1 MLYHKLGKTGE
12 DVSILGYGCMRL
24 PVLGGDIEN
33 VDEKKSIELLHYA
46 IDHGVNYVDA
56 AYSYHGGKGEVF
68 LGKALADGYREKVHL
83 ATKLSCKRVNCKE
96 DMDRFLNE
104 QLEKL
109 QTNCIDFYLLHAVKK
124 SYWEKMKKFGVIE
137 FLERARAAGKIK
149 YTGFSFHD
157 ELDVFK
163 EVVDAYSWDLCQ
175 IQFNYLDENFQAGTE
190 GLKYAAEKGL
200 AIVIMEPLRGGNLAS
215 KVPEEAKRVWDR
227 AKIKRTPAE
236 WAFRYLWNYPEI
248 SVVLSGMS
256 EMEHLKE
263 NLRIAEEGRPNSL
276 STEERN
282 LISEVGGIYKS
293 RIKINCTGCK
303 YCMPCQMGVNIPR
316 NLSYLNDV
324 FMLNDME
331 NAKFQYGVLLLPEE
345 KAGNCVECGECEAVC
360 PQNIKIREILKK
372 VRENFDLG

>member
-1 MLYHKLGKTGE
+1 MLYRKLGKTGE
-12 DVSILGYGCMRL
+12 MVSILGYGCMRL
-24 PVLGGDIEN
+24 PVIDGNPESI
-33 VDEKKSIELLHYA
+33 DEKKAILLVRYA
-46 IDHGVNYVDA
+46 IDHGVNYIDS
-56 AYSYHGGKGEVF
+56 AYSYHSGMNEVF
-68 LGKALADGYREKVHL
+68 LGKALKDGYREKVHL

-109 QTNCIDFYLLHAVKK
+109 RTDCIDFYLLHAVKK
-124 SYWEKMKKFGVIE
+124 SYWEKMKKFGVID

-157 ELDVFK
+157 EPDVFK
-163 EVVDAYSWDLCQ
+163 EVVDAYPWDLCQ
-175 IQFNYLDENFQAGTE
+175 IQFNYLDENFQAGIE

-200 AIVIMEPLRGGNLAS
+200 AVVIMEPLRGGNLAS
-215 KVPEEAKRVWDR
+215 KVPEEAKKVWDI
-227 AKIKRTPAE
+227 AEIKRTPAE

-263 NLRIAEEGRPNSL
+263 NLRIAEQGQPNSL
-276 STEERN
+276 SAEEKS
-282 LISEVGGIYKS
+282 LISEVSEIYRS
-293 RIKINCTGCK
+293 RIKVNCTNCK
-303 YCMPCQMGVNIPR
+303 YCMPCPSGVNIPR

-324 FMLNDME
+324 FMLNDVE

-345 KAGNCVECGECEAVC
+345 KAGNCIECGECEEVC
-360 PQNIKIREILKK
+360 PQNIKIRKMLKE
-372 VRENFDLG
+372 VREKFE

>member
-1 MLYHKLGKTGE
+1 MLYRKLGKTGE
-12 DVSILGYGCMRL
+12 KVSILGYGCMRL
-24 PVLGGDIEN
+24 PV
-33 VDEKKSIELLHYA
+33 VDGNPEKINEKKATELLRYA

-56 AYSYHGGKGEVF
+56 AYSYHGGKGEAF
-68 LGKALADGYREKVHL
+68 LGKALKDGYREKVHL

-104 QLEKL
+104 HLEKL
-109 QTNCIDFYLLHAVKK
+109 QTGCIDFYLLHAVKK
-124 SYWEKMKKFGVIE
+124 SYWEKMKKFGIID

-157 ELDVFK
+157 DLDIFK

-175 IQFNYLDENFQAGTE
+175 VQFNYLDENFQAGVQ

-215 KVPEEAKRVWDR
+215 NIPEEARKVWDR
-227 AKIKRTPAE
+227 AEIKRTPVE

-276 STEERN
+276 SAEEKS

-293 RIKINCTGCK
+293 RIKVNCTGCK
-303 YCMPCQMGVNIPR
+303 YCMPCPRGVNIPR

-324 FMLNDME
+324 FMLEDAE
-331 NAKFQYGVLLLPEE
+331 NARFQYGVLLLSEE
-345 KAGNCVECGECEAVC
+345 KAGNCIECGECEEVC
-360 PQNIKIREILKK
+360 PQNIKIREMLKE
-372 VRENFDLG
+372 VRENFE

>member
-1 MLYHKLGKTGE
+1 MLYRRLGKTGE
-12 DVSILGYGCMRL
+12 QVSILGYGCMRL
-24 PVLGGDIEN
+24 PVIGGSPEKI
-33 VDEKKSIELLHYA
+33 DEKKVIELVRYA
-46 IDHGVNYVDA
+46 IDHRVNYVDS
-56 AYSYHGGKGEVF
+56 AYSYHGGMGEVF

-109 QTNCIDFYLLHAVKK
+109 RTDCIDFYLLHAVKK

-137 FLERARAAGKIK
+137 FLERAQAAGKIK

-157 ELDVFK
+157 EFDVFR
-163 EVVDAYSWDLCQ
+163 EVVDAYPWDLCQ
-175 IQFNYLDENFQAGTE
+175 IQFNYLDENFQAGVR

-215 KVPEEAKRVWDR
+215 HIPEEARKVWDG

-256 EMEHLKE
+256 DMEYLKE
-263 NLRIAEEGRPNSL
+263 NLRIAEAGYPNSL
-276 STEERN
+276 TTEEKSR
-282 LISEVGGIYKS
+282 ISEVSEIYRS
-293 RIKINCTGCK
+293 RIRVNCTGCK
-303 YCMPCQMGVNIPR
+303 YCMPCPMGVNIPR
-316 NLSYLNDV
+316 NLSYLNDI
-324 FMLNDME
+324 FMLDDAV
-331 NAKFQYGVLLLPEE
+331 NARFQYGVLLSPEE
-345 KAGNCVECGECEAVC
+345 KAGNCVECGECEDVC
-360 PQNIKIREILKK
+360 PQNIKIREMLKE
-372 VRENFDLG
+372 VREFMKE

>member
-1 MLYHKLGKTGE
+1 MLYRKLGKTGE
-12 DVSILGYGCMRL
+12 MVSILGYGCMRL
-24 PVLGGDIEN
+24 PVIDGNPEN
-33 VDEKKSIELLHYA
+33 IDEKKAIRLIRYA
-46 IDHGVNYVDA
+46 IDHGVNYIDS
-56 AYSYHGGKGEVF
+56 AYSYHSGMNEVF
-68 LGKALADGYREKVHL
+68 LGKALKDGYREKVHL

-109 QTNCIDFYLLHAVKK
+109 RTDCIDFYLLHAVKK
-124 SYWEKMKKFGVIE
+124 SYWEKMKKFGVID

-157 ELDVFK
+157 EPDVFK
-163 EVVDAYSWDLCQ
+163 EVVDAYPWDLCQ
-175 IQFNYLDENFQAGTE
+175 IQFNYLDENFQAGIE

-200 AIVIMEPLRGGNLAS
+200 AVVIMEPLRGGNLAS
-215 KVPEEAKRVWDR
+215 KIPEDARKVWDR
-227 AKIKRTPAE
+227 AEVKRTPAE

-263 NLRIAEEGRPNSL
+263 NLRIAEQGYPNSL
-276 STEERN
+276 SSEEKS
-282 LISEVGGIYKS
+282 LISEVSEIYRS
-293 RIKINCTGCK
+293 RIKVNCTNCK
-303 YCMPCQMGVNIPR
+303 YCMPCPSGVNIPR

-324 FMLNDME
+324 FMLDDME

-345 KAGNCVECGECEAVC
+345 KAGNCIECGECEEVC
-360 PQNIKIREILKK
+360 PQNIKIRKMLKE
-372 VRENFDLG
+372 VREKFE

>member
-1 MLYHKLGKTGE
+1 MLYRKLGKTGE
-12 DVSILGYGCMRL
+12 KASILGYGSMRL
-24 PVLGGDIEN
+24 PVIDGEIDNI
-33 VDEKKSIELLHYA
+33 DEEKAIELLRYA

-109 QTNCIDFYLLHAVKK
+109 QTDCIDFYLLHGVKK
-124 SYWEKMKKFGVIE
+124 SYWEKMKKFGVFE
-137 FLERARAAGKIK
+137 FLERARTAGKIK

-157 ELDVFK
+157 DLDVFK
-163 EVVDAYSWDLCQ
+163 EVLDAYPWDLCQ
-175 IQFNYLDENFQAGTE
+175 IQFNYLDEDFQAGVE
-190 GLKYAAEKGL
+190 GLKYAGEKGL
-200 AIVIMEPLRGGNLAS
+200 AVVIMEPLRGGNLAS
-215 KVPEEAKRVWDR
+215 KVPEEAKKVWDR

-263 NLRIAEEGRPNSL
+263 NLKIADEGLPNSL
-276 STEERN
+276 SPEEKSLITEVKE
-282 LISEVGGIYKS
+282 IYKS
-293 RIKINCTGCK
+293 RIKVNCTGCK
-303 YCMPCQMGVNIPR
+303 YCIPCPQGVNIPR
-316 NLSYLNDV
+316 NLGYLNDV
-324 FMLNDME
+324 YVLGDVK
-331 NAKFQYGVLLLPEE
+331 NARFQYGVLLAPEE
-345 KAGNCVECGECEAVC
+345 KAGNCVECGECEEVC
-360 PQNIKIREILKK
+360 PQGIEIREMLKEVK
-372 VRENFDLG
+372 KFMEE